1 MDAIIDKLQTL
12 GELPA
17 TDKLLLKTVLSDVRS
32 IAARKH
38 ILREGDRP
46 AYVHLVVSGWCCR
59 YNIVAKGTRQI
70 TAFLLPGDLCNSHIT
85 LLRQMDHSVGTLTPA
100 EIAFITPAKMEELL
114 ARPLIARAL
123 WLAGLIDESALR
135 AWTVSLGKRDASERL
150 AHLICELYV
159 RLGIAGSAVTDG
171 FDLPLTQEELGD
183 ALGLT
188 PVHVNRV
195 LRHLREA
202 GLMSFRNHTVEIA
215 DFSKLQKAAG
225 FDPGYLQAISN
236 EAAF

>member
-17 TDKLLLKTVLSDVRS
+17 ADQLLLKTVLSDVRS
-32 IAARKH
+32 VAARKD

-46 AYVHLVVSGWCCR
+46 THIHLVVSGWCCR
-59 YNIVAKGTRQI
+59 YNIVSEGARQI

-85 LLRQMDHSVGTLTPA
+85 LLRRMDHGVGTLTPVK
-100 EIAFITPAKMEELL
+100 IAYIAPSEMDELL

-123 WLAGLIDESALR
+123 WLAGLVDESALR
-135 AWTVSLGKRDASERL
+135 AWTVSLGKRNASERV
-150 AHLICELYV
+150 AHLICELFV
-159 RLGIAGSAVTDG
+159 RLGTTGSARADG
-171 FDLPLTQEELGD
+171 FDFPLTQEQLGD

-195 LRHLREA
+195 VRHLREA
-202 GLMSFRNHTVEIA
+202 GLMSIRNRTVEIA
-215 DFSKLQKAAG
+215 DFPKLQKMAS
-225 FDPGYLQAISN
+225 FDPGYLQPIG
-236 EAAF
+236 